1 MDLCSASKH
10 QNPSVTIIY
19 KAMTSQHLTNH
30 TLSPSCCYIKIK
42 SHSNRFWC
50 ESDYLHREL
59 PLVPSQRNMAA
70 ALKLSY
76 TRVQRIISD
85 IRAHMDPRRRVDNFT
100 SVTTRGS
107 VGRAKSP
114 LGKIHLRVGEFA
126 RVVSLL
132 KKRTSRDETVDQLP
146 RFQ

>member
-30 TLSPSCCYIKIK
+30 TLSRSCCYIKIK

-50 ESDYLHREL
+50 ES
-59 PLVPSQRNMAA
+59 AA

-85 IRAHMDPRRRVDNFT
+85 IRAHMDPRCRVDNFT

-126 RVVSLL
+126 RVVFLL
-132 KKRTSRDETVDQLP
+132 KKRTSRDKTVDQLP